1 MIKKQPIVSNILAGV
16 SLWFIVWVFTQGIFM
31 SEILLNSP
39 LDINISYL
47 LATVWVLVVL
57 ILCVALLPVFRKDS
71 LPKSKLL
78 WLYFIPF
85 TLLLYL
91 PWHYALTLNIWVYI
105 PMIVITVFWQDYLTF
120 GVLQSFLAKQSNR
133 NIAATITGVVF
144 LLGHAVFFLNDLS
157 NPQFVLIGIAGFVFA
172 FSRRYAGNIYIA
184 NIIHTL
190 VYLI

>member
-85 TLLLYL
+85 ALLLYL

>member
-1 MIKKQPIVSNILAGV
+1 MVKKQPIVSNILAGV

-85 TLLLYL
+85 ALLLYL

-190 VYLI
+190 FYLI

>member
-1 MIKKQPIVSNILAGV
+1 MVKKQPIVSNILAGV
-16 SLWFIVWVFTQGIFM
+16 SLWLIVWVFTQGIFM

-85 TLLLYL
+85 ALLLYL

>member
-1 MIKKQPIVSNILAGV
+1 MVKKQPIVSNILAGV

-85 TLLLYL
+85 ALLLYL
-91 PWHYALTLNIWVYI
+91 PWHYALTLNIWVHI

>member
-1 MIKKQPIVSNILAGV
+1 MVKKQPIVSNILAGV
-16 SLWFIVWVFTQGIFM
+16 SLWFIVWVFTQGFFM
-31 SEILLNSP
+31 SGILLNSP

-85 TLLLYL
+85 ALLLYL

>member
-1 MIKKQPIVSNILAGV
+1 MVKKQPIVSNILAGV

-85 TLLLYL
+85 ALLLYL

>member
-1 MIKKQPIVSNILAGV
+1 
-16 SLWFIVWVFTQGIFM
+16 M

-85 TLLLYL
+85 ALLLYL

>member
-1 MIKKQPIVSNILAGV
+1 MVKKQPIVSNILAGV

-85 TLLLYL
+85 ALLLYL

-157 NPQFVLIGIAGFVFA
+157 SPQFVLIGIAGFVFA

>member
-1 MIKKQPIVSNILAGV
+1 MVKKQPIVSNILAGV

-47 LATVWVLVVL
+47 LATLWVLVVL

-71 LPKSKLL
+71 LPNSKLL

-85 TLLLYL
+85 ALLLYL

>member
-1 MIKKQPIVSNILAGV
+1 MVKKQPIVSNILAGV

-85 TLLLYL
+85 ALLLYL
-91 PWHYALTLNIWVYI
+91 PWHYSLTLNIWVHI

>member
-1 MIKKQPIVSNILAGV
+1 
-16 SLWFIVWVFTQGIFM
+16 
-31 SEILLNSP
+31 
-39 LDINISYL
+39 
-47 LATVWVLVVL
+47 
-57 ILCVALLPVFRKDS
+57 
-71 LPKSKLL
+71 
-78 WLYFIPF
+78 
-85 TLLLYL
+85 
-91 PWHYALTLNIWVYI
+91 
-105 PMIVITVFWQDYLTF
+105 MIVITVFWQDYLTF

>member
-1 MIKKQPIVSNILAGV
+1 MVKKQPIVSNILAGV

-85 TLLLYL
+85 ALLLYL

-157 NPQFVLIGIAGFVFA
+157 NPQFLLIGIAGFVFA

>member
-1 MIKKQPIVSNILAGV
+1 MVKKQPIVSNILAGV

-85 TLLLYL
+85 ALLLYL
-91 PWHYALTLNIWVYI
+91 PWHYALTLNIWVHI

-190 VYLI
+190 FYLI

>member
-1 MIKKQPIVSNILAGV
+1 MVKKQPIVSNILAGV

-31 SEILLNSP
+31 SEILLISP

-85 TLLLYL
+85 ALLLYL

-144 LLGHAVFFLNDLS
+144 LLGHAVFFLNNLS

-172 FSRRYAGNIYIA
+172 FSRRYTGNIYIA

>member
-1 MIKKQPIVSNILAGV
+1 MVKKQPIVSNILAGI

-85 TLLLYL
+85 ALLLYL